1 MKNKKIESKK
11 IENKK
16 TSSVENSDAKKHGK
30 LKPIKKGKEKSDWK
44 NQIDDDNFDFDEM
57 ELDKNFDAENDLF
70 FDDEDD
76 DF

>member
-1 MKNKKIESKK
+1 MKNKKNESKK